1 VDELLKGRAR
11 SGWMRSMALRMKV
24 WADAVLEEAERSGR
38 ELPAPGLAREPRG
51 APPEGPPHWLQDVQ
65 TLQAGAV
72 PVPWGMRTPGGRG
85 LSARGFPCREGAL
98 PLHAVI
104 PLRRQR
110 PRAAA
115 PLPFDEARVAPPA
128 PPPVAPPAGEPLLY
142 PWPEPTE
149 AGQPEP
155 RDTVALL
162 HQWARL
168 RWLEL
173 EPWGE

>member
-1 VDELLKGRAR
+1 MDELLKGRSR
-11 SGWMRSMALRMKV
+11 SGWMRSMALRMKA
-24 WADAVLEEAERSGR
+24 WADSVLEEAELPVR
-38 ELPAPGLAREPRG
+38 ELPGATPLRG
-51 APPEGPPHWLQDVQ
+51 SRLVPHEGPSHWLQDVQ
-65 TLQAGAV
+65 TMQADAT
-72 PVPWGMRTPGGRG
+72 PLWGLRMPAGRG
-85 LSARGFPCREGAL
+85 LPARSFPSTDRAL

-115 PLPFDEARVAPPA
+115 PVPFAEAPA
-128 PPPVAPPAGEPLLY
+128 PPPVEEPPAPAGEPLLY
-142 PWPEPTE
+142 PWPEPSE
-149 AGQPEP
+149 AAEP